1 MQDSLIKCV
10 YLRRYSLIKCDR
22 EVEYSL
28 IKCDLKIWIM
38 ERLAINE
45 LLKWKNKQYR
55 KPLIIE
61 GARQVGKTWL
71 VKEFA
76 RQNYRQ
82 LAYVNFEEMK
92 ILQNLFEQDFNI
104 PRILTAIG
112 AATNVTCTEGE
123 TLIFLDE
130 IQAAPHAVTSLKYF
144 AENALGYH
152 VIAAGSL
159 LGIELHQGE
168 SFPVGKVE
176 FLSLY
181 PMNFIEFVMAMGE
194 KNLAQLLLTKDWNM
208 ISMFAPKFQELLK
221 YYYYV
226 GGMPEAVLSFSQ
238 NRDWK
243 EVRAIQKDILS
254 SYQRDMSKH
263 APSEIIPRITD
274 LWKSLPAQLSKEN
287 RKFIYGV
294 VREGARARE
303 YELALK
309 WLLDAGLIYKVY
321 NVKAPRLP
329 LASYEDR
336 AAFKIFVLDV
346 GLLGAMSNL
355 KATTIVDGNSIF
367 TEFKG
372 ALTEQYVLQQLILRY
387 EPYYYAKTNS
397 TQEIDFLLQDEE
409 DEIVPLEVKAET
421 NVKAKSLRQ
430 FVADNQSKKTYR
442 ISMNDYQQEDW
453 VTNVPLYAVNGLEI

>member
-1 MQDSLIKCV
+1 
-10 YLRRYSLIKCDR
+10 
-22 EVEYSL
+22 
-28 IKCDLKIWIM
+28 M

-45 LLKWKNKQYR
+45 LLKWKNKHYR

-76 RQNYRQ
+76 RQNYKQ

-92 ILQNLFEQDFNI
+92 ILQNLFEQDFSI

-144 AENALGYH
+144 AENAPGYH

-194 KNLAQLLLTKDWNM
+194 KNLAQLLQTKDWNM
-208 ISMFAPKFQELLK
+208 ITMFAPKFQELLK

-243 EVRAIQKDILS
+243 EVRTIQKDILN

-303 YELALK
+303 YELALQ

-355 KATTIVDGNSIF
+355 KAATIVAGNSIF

-409 DEIVPLEVKAET
+409 DEIVPLEVKAEK

-430 FVADNQSKKTYR
+430 FVADHQSKKAYR

-453 VTNVPLYAVNGLEI
+453 VTNVPLYAVNALFCLIKCD